1 MPFKSKAQQRWMF
14 AAESRGEVPKG
25 TARRWAHHTDDIKK
39 LPEHVKKS
47 SHEIA
52 QGVLHKLAQGSPVP
66 VSMTTRAPKAS
77 PVPHAATAQAPPQ
90 AGDALMPQD
99 VQKSAATLSPSSGG
113 PNPTQQGGIQQQS
126 QPNQLQANLT
136 SGSTLG
142 LQTPPPPAGP
152 GIEQINK
159 PAAMPKPASISGV
172 TKGQQVNKAASFD
185 PFLRPKVADEVDP
198 NIKEEVKN
206 FLRHTPNPD
215 DPQVHSW
222 AEANNYDKEKVEDA
236 MYQLATE
243 RVKMSSA
250 VLDQMRK
257 LAFVRLA
264 AERIPGG
271 KAEGRSPSEFPKSE
285 RAHAREVEKEHSPD
299 AEVQEE
305 IGRDHDVEN
314 PRYYANWLLPM
325 EKLMS
330 KHPKSSLW
338 DYVKVKK

>member
-25 TARRWAHHTDDIKK
+25 TAREWAHKTKDIKK
-39 LPEHVKKS
+39 LPEHVKKTAS
-47 SHEIA
+47 SIA
-52 QGVLHKLAQGSPVP
+52 TEVLSKLSSGAPVP

-90 AGDALMPQD
+90 AGDELMPAAT
-99 VQKSAATLSPSSGG
+99 QKSAATLSPSGGG
-113 PNPTQQGGIQQQS
+113 PNPTQMRGPQQT

-142 LQTPPPPAGP
+142 LTTPPPPAGP
-152 GIEQINK
+152 GPEQFGKSPTPI
-159 PAAMPKPASISGV
+159 KPASISGV
-172 TKGQQVNKAASFD
+172 TKGQQINKAAEFD
-185 PFLRPKVADEVDP
+185 PFMRPKIADEVDP
-198 NIKEEVKN
+198 QVKEEVKN

-243 RVKMSSA
+243 RVKMSSC

-257 LAFVRLA
+257 LAYVKLA

-271 KAEGRSPSEFPKSE
+271 KAEGKPKSDFKPSEV
-285 RAHAREVEKEHSPD
+285 AHARKVEKEHSPD
-299 AEVQEE
+299 PEVQEE

-314 PRYYANWLLPM
+314 PRYYADWLLPM
-325 EKLMS
+325 EKIME

-338 DYVKVKK
+338 DYVKLKNK